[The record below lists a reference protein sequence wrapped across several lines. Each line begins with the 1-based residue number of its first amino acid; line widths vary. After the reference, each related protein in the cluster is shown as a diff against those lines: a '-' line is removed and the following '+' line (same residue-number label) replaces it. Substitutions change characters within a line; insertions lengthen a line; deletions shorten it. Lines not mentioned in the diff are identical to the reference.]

1 MSGNILMRLGVGADG
16 HQSDDQDTWTVHLRK
31 VKSEPKLKAR
41 FDVPGALAAYLRLF
55 LSPSK

>member
-1 MSGNILMRLGVGADG
+1 MRLGVGADG